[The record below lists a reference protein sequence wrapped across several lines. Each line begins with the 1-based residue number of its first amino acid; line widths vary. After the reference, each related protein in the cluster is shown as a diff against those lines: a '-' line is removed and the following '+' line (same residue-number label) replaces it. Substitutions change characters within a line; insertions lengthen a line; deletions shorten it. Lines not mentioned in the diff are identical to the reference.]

1 MINKLENN
9 QTEPVPQ
16 YPLLASSSIL
26 NLIALIV
33 SLAGHKFN
41 PLIFM
46 KNFDLRDDPG
56 YRYLI
61 SMVVDGLP
69 EHYYKTELLLFTLGQ
84 FAQVPAANV
93 LVQCVDR
100 VDAAFVRFVQESG
113 HRTRTIAPYLDGA
126 YCNKLQQLEG
136 LEDELELVDGLFL
149 LNVDMV
155 VLGRLEPPTMDAVGG
170 KIVDGPNPPLPV
182 LERIFA
188 AAGVKPPDCI
198 PCDWGTGPTV
208 ATNWNG
214 GFLYVP
220 AQLAAVVST
229 QWRRWGQWLFERP
242 DLFDHPRQRGHTD
255 QIAMALTL
263 AAGSMPRAPIP
274 ANLNFPTHANRMPGT
289 FNPADPV
296 RVLHYHQG
304 LDAFGLIQP
313 ALKGCAAVDEAV
325 EQANAAIAARRVFRF
340 FDGYK
345 RDRAMKASNGVIR
358 TQKRV
363 RSLLRETGVLDGNRR
378 RLILHA
384 GTPKPAPL
392 RCNTAWSRTGT
403 GCAPRA
409 LCIRAPTAPSNR
421 ASINGWSGVCAR
433 PTRSSS
439 ANICGPISRPS
450 MREPTL
456 FFFPTKVC
464 STTGG
469 IFHRRRNPCWH
480 RWRRGSKWKSGFG
493 LETWNPLPTVTTGKI
508 WPIHALNEFG
518 VRAGFVVRRED
529 GTIPGSP
536 SIWTTWVLSVRRKR
550 IFGESAVRPMRY
562 AGNIVQDGWN
572 LVGDWRFAPRPGSAG
587 KHRVWPSGGGFD
599 PTD

>member
-1 MINKLENN
+1 
-9 QTEPVPQ
+9 
-16 YPLLASSSIL
+16 
-26 NLIALIV
+26 
-33 SLAGHKFN
+33 
-41 PLIFM
+41 M

-61 SMVVDGLP
+61 SMVVDSLP

-149 LNVDMV
+149 LDVDMV

-358 TQKRV
+358 TQERV

-384 GTPKPAPL
+384 GTPKTGSSSLQYCLEQNRDWL
-392 RCNTAWSRTGT
+392 RTQGIVY
-403 GCAPRA
+403 PRA
-409 LCIRAPTAPSNR
+409 DGTVKPGQHQWLVGCLRAANEEQFCQHLR
-421 ASINGWSGVCAR
+421 ADFQAMDAR
-433 PTRSSS
+433 THTFFLSHEGLFNHWWDFPPAAKSLLASLAQGFEVEVWVWFRDPESF
-439 ANICGPISRPS
+439 ANSYYRQN
-450 MREPTL
+450 L
-456 FFFPTKVC
+456 A
-464 STTGG
+464 
-469 IFHRRRNPCWH
+469 NP
-480 RWRRGSKWKSGFG
+480 RIERIPVYGRDLSF
-493 LETWNPLPTVTTGKI
+493 EEM
-508 WPIHALNEFG
+508 LNDPWF
-518 VRAGFVVRRED
+518 AQHLDYLGFVREAQ
-529 GTIPGSP
+529 S
-536 SIWTTWVLSVRRKR
+536 

-562 AGNIVQDGWN
+562 AGNTFKSPEPCWG
-572 LVGDWRFAPRPGSAG
+572 LALGLTPRKRRKTPVLARRGLI
-587 KHRVWPSGGGFD
+587 
-599 PTD
+599 